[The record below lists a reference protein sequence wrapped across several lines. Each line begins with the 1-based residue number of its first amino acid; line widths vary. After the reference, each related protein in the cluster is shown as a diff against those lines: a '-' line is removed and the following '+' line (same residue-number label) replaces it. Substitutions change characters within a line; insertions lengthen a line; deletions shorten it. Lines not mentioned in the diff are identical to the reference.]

1 MSLKNWLRQEGLLAC
16 HPALRNAGVQK
27 PSDLCQLQEV
37 DIHEL
42 GQKGA
47 WRILTQRKM
56 IQSMNT
62 LKKRK
67 PKVAKPPKSA
77 SRSRWKATSTPGN
90 NNVLI
95 GNLRKNDENRR
106 RKRKVSKQ
114 TAANKKKSWGNR
126 DFKIGRISETPMVK
140 RVQASTMMRNQY
152 KEKAAGT
159 NQVQRKGKKYN
170 YKSEEKNNFSE
181 STRVALSSYTNR
193 GYQPG
198 SFNTKLSSEEVLQC
212 NIPKHLPIVMTLKH
226 CCEAIEEQLLDCTRP
241 KIPTNI
247 QQDIEGEV
255 QGFKDVLRRDFV
267 GALHEEKEY
276 KLDEIK
282 ALIKLIDMFKIMLDG
297 RLAKLEEIHKKL
309 LKEKPDKDNDLLR
322 RMDEHLKTLATHKEF
337 AIDYLNA
344 INDLEACKKKLAV
357 IDHKTF
363 AEMKVMKQP
372 PKVLRNLLTGVCM
385 IFGMSKPSWRDATS
399 FICGNDMRNKLL
411 NFDPKVLDP
420 KARNKATKFIV
431 QNMESFN
438 PVRVKGVNRKAVSL
452 ADWVEGLNRVFE
464 VFMKLEQFPDGDMI
478 LNQIQKAHSEL
489 MKNKEQIWKME
500 KELSSWQGVL
510 QQLSWNLKLLKHC
523 QYTQSTIK
531 KRREKTLKYL
541 EWREREN
548 EVDEIILPEN
558 YKIPFEEACKKI
570 RTQFGALTEAELN
583 LVFSM
588 IKKYFLVMIR
598 LFKTYASLEG
608 KKRQGL
614 YGMSTTMWGVCCKSM
629 ELGEFF
635 VDEAQE
641 LLHEIFNRSAM
652 KTMRCNKHSV
662 DLAAFRVKTLGKIDA
677 KKDQSLTGVWQNG
690 EGSTKL
696 WVIESRF
703 GGLFSGFIGSQ
714 RNAIING
721 EISEGNVLH
730 FRITWGKE
738 SGKAKLAAKCNAIQ
752 VNGTTLRVKY
762 SMSNKKK
769 GYWILKKTGAKVRTQ
784 NKGRPALEYSSFVEA
799 LIRLSIRIRRD
810 LSPWKAIEV
819 LMENYVTPKA
829 FTNWD
834 VIPETNDTVQQ
845 YFNRKEVKSIL
856 CAIFRK
862 YGVQRSRSTI
872 LIYPRWEKLVRNIN
886 TSATGVFAT
895 ASLRTTQFSFFTSKV
910 MFPVKGP
917 LDALSYREFICA
929 IARLSYKMVTIDQG
943 LTSRKPKLSLQCKT
957 MISWLKRKQW

>member
-1 MSLKNWLRQEGLLAC
+1 
-16 HPALRNAGVQK
+16 
-27 PSDLCQLQEV
+27 
-37 DIHEL
+37 
-42 GQKGA
+42 
-47 WRILTQRKM
+47 
-56 IQSMNT
+56 
-62 LKKRK
+62 
-67 PKVAKPPKSA
+67 
-77 SRSRWKATSTPGN
+77 
-90 NNVLI
+90 
-95 GNLRKNDENRR
+95 
-106 RKRKVSKQ
+106 
-114 TAANKKKSWGNR
+114 
-126 DFKIGRISETPMVK
+126 
-140 RVQASTMMRNQY
+140 
-152 KEKAAGT
+152 
-159 NQVQRKGKKYN
+159 
-170 YKSEEKNNFSE
+170 
-181 STRVALSSYTNR
+181 
-193 GYQPG
+193 
-198 SFNTKLSSEEVLQC
+198 
-212 NIPKHLPIVMTLKH
+212 MTLKN
-226 CCEAIEEQLLDCTRP
+226 CCEAIEEQLLDCKVP
-241 KIPTNI
+241 KIPTET
-247 QQDIEGEV
+247 QRDIEEEV
-255 QGFKDVLRRDFV
+255 QGLKHVLRTEFL

-282 ALIKLIDMFKIMLDG
+282 ALIKLIDMFKIVLDG
-297 RLAKLEEIHKKL
+297 RIEKFEEINKKL
-309 LKEKPDKDNDLLR
+309 LKEKPGKDNDLIR

-337 AIDYLNA
+337 AVEYLNA
-344 INDLEACKKKLAV
+344 INDLEACKAKLAV

-385 IFGMSKPSWRDATS
+385 IFGMAKPSWRDATS

-420 KARNKATKFIV
+420 KARYKATKFIV

-452 ADWVEGLNRVFE
+452 ADWVDGLNRVFE

-478 LNQIQKAHSEL
+478 LNRITKAHSEL

-500 KELSSWQGVL
+500 QELSSWQSVL
-510 QQLSWNLKLLKHC
+510 HQLSWNIKLLKHC
-523 QYTQSTIK
+523 QYTQNTIK
-531 KRREKTLKYL
+531 NRREKTMKCLQ
-541 EWREREN
+541 EREN
-548 EVDEIILPEN
+548 EFDEIILPEN

-570 RTQFGALTEAELN
+570 RTQFGELTEAELN
-583 LVFSM
+583 LIFSM

-598 LFKTYASLEG
+598 LYKTYASLEG

-629 ELGEFF
+629 ELGELFE
-635 VDEAQE
+635 DEAQE
-641 LLHEIFNRSAM
+641 LIYEIFNRCTM
-652 KTMRCNKHSV
+652 KTMHCSKHSV
-662 DLAAFRVKTLGKIDA
+662 DLAAFRVKTLGKNYTKDA
-677 KKDQSLTGVWQNG
+677 KKDQSLTGIWKLG
-690 EGSTKL
+690 EGSTNL

-703 GGLFSGFIGSQ
+703 GGLFSGFIGSE

-738 SGKAKLAAKCNAIQ
+738 SDKARLAAKCNAVQ

-799 LIRLSIRIRRD
+799 LIRLSIRIRHD

-819 LMENYVTPKA
+819 LMQNHVTPKA

-856 CAIFRK
+856 CAIFKK
-862 YGVQRSRSTI
+862 YSVQRSRSTT
-872 LIYPRWEKLVRNIN
+872 LIYPKWEKLVRNIN
-886 TSATGVFAT
+886 ASASGIFAT

-917 LDALSYREFICA
+917 LDELSYKEFICA
-929 IARLSYKMVTIDQG
+929 VARLSYKMVTIEQG
-943 LTSRKPKLSLQCKT
+943 QTSRKPKLSLQCKT